1 MKPRRSTAS
10 TAATLVAAAA
20 FLLFLVGCGA
30 GSDPESEPK
39 ALRIA
44 EQYGL
49 AYAPL
54 TLMKHYSLLEEAL
67 PEYAVTWTRLTNAA
81 SIREAIVARRLD
93 VGFMGVPPFL
103 IGVDRGM
110 DWRVFSALSEVP
122 LGLVTMGEEFTE
134 LLELAEARGR
144 IAVPQP
150 GSIQHI
156 LLSMAAEQRFGD
168 AGFFDD
174 QLVTLS
180 HPDAAQALV
189 QGSGVD
195 AHFATP
201 PYLLDLTEVHNG
213 RVLLGGAEAFG
224 DDFTFAVGVAPEG
237 YLRENPEFLEA
248 FRSALGEATDRL
260 GDQESL
266 AVLAGVYG
274 ISPVE
279 VRQQLEQEG
288 MRFSGTLRG
297 IETFSRFMAASGY
310 ITEDVAKTRTL
321 IHDGARP

>member
-1 MKPRRSTAS
+1 MKPRPRTAAA
-10 TAATLVAAAA
+10 TATLVAAGA
-20 FLLFLVGCGA
+20 FLLFFAGCGA

-54 TLMKHYSLLEEAL
+54 SLMKQYGLLEEKL
-67 PEYAVTWTRLTNAA
+67 PEYEVTWTRLTNAA

-93 VGFMGVPPFL
+93 VGFMGIPPFL

-122 LGLVTMGEEFTE
+122 LGLVT
-134 LLELAEARGR
+134 LRDDYADLSALAEGRGR

-156 LLSMAAEQRFGD
+156 LLSMAAERRFGD

-180 HPDAAQALV
+180 HPDAAQAMV
-189 QGSGVD
+189 QESGVD

-201 PYLLDLTEVHNG
+201 PYLLDLTSVHGG
-213 RVLLGGAEAFG
+213 RILLGGAEAFG
-224 DDFTFAVGVAPEG
+224 GEFTFAVGVAPADF
-237 YLRENPEFLEA
+237 LRENPEFLEA
-248 FRSALGEATDRL
+248 FGSALGEAVDRL

-266 AVLAGVYG
+266 DVLAGVYG

-288 MRFSGTLRG
+288 MRFSAPLRG
-297 IETFSRFMAASGY
+297 VESFSRFMAVAGY
-310 ITEDVAKTRTL
+310 LTEDVAETQTL
-321 IHDGARP
+321 VYDGSRL